1 MKSYLRA
8 LWQYRYFIVTSI
20 VTEFRS
26 RFARSRFGALWMVF
40 HPLAQVLIY
49 ALILS
54 QIMKA
59 KLPGIESQYAYPI
72 YLLAGITAWTLF
84 SEIVTRLLTVF
95 IDNGNL
101 LKKLAFPKL
110 TLPLVSVGAASV
122 NFTFL
127 LLSVYGVFF
136 ILGHHPYHTL
146 AVLIPLIVLTAALGT
161 GIGLT
166 LGILNV
172 FIRDIGQITG
182 IVLQFWFW
190 LTPIVY
196 VPNIVPEKYRWIL
209 QLNPMT
215 SVVESFQRVLVYD
228 TPPRW
233 TDLAY
238 AGLVALAACGL
249 AVWLFSK
256 SKEEMTDVL

>member
-1 MKSYLRA
+1 MITYLRS
-8 LWQYRYFIVTSI
+8 LWHYRYFIATSI
-20 VTEFRS
+20 MTEFRS

-54 QIMKA
+54 RIMKA

-84 SEIVTRLLTVF
+84 AEIVTRLLTTF

-110 TLPLVSVGAASV
+110 TLPLVSIGAAFV
-122 NFTFL
+122 NFTL
-127 LLSVYGVFF
+127 LLVSVYGVFF
-136 ILGHHPYHTL
+136 ILGHHPHHTL
-146 AVLIPLIVLTAALGT
+146 VALIPLILLTMILGT

-166 LGILNV
+166 LGILNI

-196 VPNIVPEKYRWIL
+196 IPCIVPEKYRWIL
-209 QLNPMT
+209 EVNPLT
-215 SVVESFQRVLVYD
+215 PLVESFHKVLVYD
-228 TPPRW
+228 LPPRW
-233 TDLAY
+233 QDLAY
-238 AGLVALAACGL
+238 PIVFALATCSL
-249 AVWLFSK
+249 AAWLFFK